1 MAEMG
6 GDMPMHDEPNAF
18 VQSPRE
24 TKDMTWHTTE
34 GGKSLFGCHQ
44 PGHYAAGMKGTVSVT
59 S

>member
-1 MAEMG
+1 MG

-24 TKDMTWHTTE
+24 TRDIAE
-34 GGKSLFGCHQ
+34 GGESLFGCHQ